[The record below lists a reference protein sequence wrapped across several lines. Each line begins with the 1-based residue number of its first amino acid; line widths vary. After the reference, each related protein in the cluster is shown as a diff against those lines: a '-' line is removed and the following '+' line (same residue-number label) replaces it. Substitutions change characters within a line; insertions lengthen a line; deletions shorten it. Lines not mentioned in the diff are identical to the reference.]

1 MPWVREYTPLATV
14 GWVEPV
20 RLADAVDTAGAAVAR
35 VRAGATLAD
44 ALADVVGTGTA
55 EALLGPPASSDV
67 LVTRAERTLDMGG
80 QRRLWRDR
88 GWPPVAASIHVTQR
102 FDDGSGDRRRIG
114 PASYR
119 APPPPVVVS
128 NENGSGPRPSA
139 NSCS

>member
-1 MPWVREYTPLATV
+1 M
-14 GWVEPV
+14 
-20 RLADAVDTAGAAVAR
+20 
-35 VRAGATLAD
+35 
-44 ALADVVGTGTA
+44 VGTGTA
-55 EALLGPPASSDV
+55 EALLEPPASADV
-67 LVTRAERTLDMGG
+67 LVTRAERTLAMGG

-102 FDDGSGDRRRIG
+102 FDDGGGDRGRIG